1 MSKRDVNHIIT
12 RINIKLP
19 LEGRVDTCRM
29 AGAQG
34 LRLLRKEI
42 QDPGSLL
49 WHEAL
54 GGERRYG
61 GL

>member
-12 RINIKLP
+12 RINIRLP
-19 LEGRVDTCRM
+19 LEGRGDTCRM
-29 AGAQG
+29 AGARG
-34 LRLLRKEI
+34 LRLLRKEV

-54 GGERRYG
+54 GGER
-61 GL
+61 